1 METILPYLYGFVP
14 GAVLGAIFG
23 VLWGR
28 KHPKLV
34 EAAVVEGKALQDR
47 MKK

>member
-1 METILPYLYGFVP
+1 MMATILPYVYGFIP
-14 GAVLGAIFG
+14 GAVLGAVFG

-34 EAAVVEGKALQDR
+34 EGAVQAAQQIKGR
-47 MKK
+47 